1 MTQSISIT
9 KSILD
14 ARGNRD
20 ALLEL
25 VNDKTIGSLL
35 EEITRMSFHLQISP
49 QSYVSELAMSLF
61 DSKAVTIRWEQ
72 VIFGKSVK
80 RRYDLTRGDH
90 AVRALKEWALMNKSL
105 QAYRAVGEDHRAYT
119 ALLESNRKEFGKE
132 LLYSG
137 IPTSLKLTRH
147 RK

>member
-1 MTQSISIT
+1 MTHPSISIT

-25 VNDKTIGSLL
+25 VNDKTLASLQ
-35 EEITRMSFHLQISP
+35 EEKIWFERSA
-49 QSYVSELAMSLF
+49 VALAMSLF
-61 DSKAVTIRWEQ
+61 NSKAVTIRWEQ

-105 QAYRAVGEDHRAYT
+105 QAYRAIGEDHRAYT

>member
-1 MTQSISIT
+1 MTHPSISIT

-20 ALLEL
+20 ELLEL
-25 VNDKTIGSLL
+25 VNDKTLASLQ
-35 EEITRMSFHLQISP
+35 EEKIWFERSA
-49 QSYVSELAMSLF
+49 VALAMSLF
-61 DSKAVTIRWEQ
+61 NSKAVTIRWEQ

-105 QAYRAVGEDHRAYT
+105 QAFRAIGEDHRAYT

>member
-1 MTQSISIT
+1 MTHPSISIT

-20 ALLEL
+20 ALLDI
-25 VNDKTIGSLL
+25 VNDKTLESLQ
-35 EEITRMSFHLQISP
+35 EEKPGFAP
-49 QSYVSELAMSLF
+49 PSYAVALAMSLF

-72 VIFGKSVK
+72 VIFGKSIK
-80 RRYDLTRGDH
+80 RRYDLTRRDH

-119 ALLESNRKEFGKE
+119 ALLESNRKEFGKD

-137 IPTSLKLTRH
+137 IPTSLKITRH

>member
-1 MTQSISIT
+1 MTHQSISIT

-14 ARGNRD
+14 ARGNRN
-20 ALLEL
+20 ALLDL
-25 VNDKTIGSLL
+25 VNDKTLESLQ
-35 EEITRMSFHLQISP
+35 EEKPGISP
-49 QSYVSELAMSLF
+49 QSYASELAMSLF

-72 VIFGKSVK
+72 VIYSKSIK

-105 QAYRAVGEDHRAYT
+105 NTYLAVGEDQRAYN
-119 ALLESNRKEFGKE
+119 AIMESNRKQLGKQV
-132 LLYSG
+132 LYGG

>member
-1 MTQSISIT
+1 MTHPSISIT

-20 ALLEL
+20 ELLEL
-25 VNDKTIGSLL
+25 VNDKTLASLQ
-35 EEITRMSFHLQISP
+35 EEKIWFE
-49 QSYVSELAMSLF
+49 QSAVALAMSLF
-61 DSKAVTIRWEQ
+61 NSKAVTIRWEQ

-105 QAYRAVGEDHRAYT
+105 QAYRTVGEDHRAYT